1 MLSAVKLICK
11 ITKRTHRGTGA
22 GLEGWFK
29 PACRPD
35 ALSTQPSLLPSF
47 TSPPSLSR
55 LHCFFYFKL
64 NKRLF
69 THPRGLKN
77 AWALRRNGLVTYDS
91 WTVFWGKKGCEAFF
105 FVNQASESCK
115 EGIQYRVSL
124 FAYFTWRQSSD
135 DLRSPWETVGSH
147 RNAHKKKKK
156 CLSLQPCALKADAC
170 CDLLTV

>member
-1 MLSAVKLICK
+1 MLYQ
-11 ITKRTHRGTGA
+11 HN
-22 GLEGWFK
+22 
-29 PACRPD
+29 PASS
-35 ALSTQPSLLPSF
+35 LPSLRL
-47 TSPPSLSR
+47 PPSLVSTA
-55 LHCFFYFKL
+55 FFYFKL

-147 RNAHKKKKK
+147 RNAHKKKKNV
-156 CLSLQPCALKADAC
+156 CRCNRVHSRQTHAVTFWLCSSIVVAIFVTFLK
-170 CDLLTV
+170 LLAFFSFFFENKDI

>member
-1 MLSAVKLICK
+1 MLYQ
-11 ITKRTHRGTGA
+11 HN
-22 GLEGWFK
+22 
-29 PACRPD
+29 PASS
-35 ALSTQPSLLPSF
+35 LPSLR
-47 TSPPSLSR
+47 PPPSR

-147 RNAHKKKKK
+147 RNAHKKKKMFVVATV
-156 CLSLQPCALKADAC
+156 CTQGRRMLWPFDCVAVSLSPS
-170 CDLLTV
+170 LLHFWNYSLFFFFFENKDI